1 VSRSVPLDSAEYAP
15 EEVKKRGGMVSGEMV
30 LSATVMKPARF
41 AEAGLQQPETAENAD
56 GIVEQR
62 TPVAAAAFAAAE
74 AADGG
79 RASVEDSLSH
89 LLGGGEDAAVYGREG
104 ADAVSFLETMA
115 ASAVTSDEAIRGL
128 ESREAAQT
136 VVDRINADADAGLRM
151 WRAEVPQHLL
161 GISHDEA
168 RKRLGASSKDVRA
181 SVREAKRA
189 HRARVAAS
197 RSDSAQAGST
207 AAQAY
212 AHAHGSVRANR
223 RLGSRAH
230 AHTPD
235 LSPQFGRHAA
245 VTIDVSQYPKSLDW
259 SQVAGGAYIPDVL
272 DQGHCGSCYA
282 AAATDAITA
291 RARIKAKGQLNSFT
305 LSTQSV
311 VQCSGH
317 NQGCDGGYPYLVG
330 KFGHEIGFVPAEC
343 MQYTGKQ
350 DLCPSQVACPQLA
363 GYLSIWTAMGAGKHG
378 EASLL
383 QHSASHPAH
392 SNFLQVEEVQGGRG
406 ASRLRGEDA
415 VVAALQ
421 AGAVAGS
428 EGHVKDGSAAGPL
441 GFAVHPHQIAA
452 VSGERQLPQFRQH
465 SAEGRVGATSQSQ
478 MEADAEALAAEF
490 ASDAA
495 TDGGSAVGV
504 QVDANGD
511 AEGMIANTYALDER
525 LYISRYGYV
534 GGYYGAGSESAMIKE
549 LQDGPLVVALN
560 APGDLFYYKGGI
572 YHHDQKPEV
581 SAGCGARVAG
591 LRGVAR
597 KVPASLLACDSSDD
611 DSPGASR
618 AFSCRELPRGPR

>member
-1 VSRSVPLDSAEYAP
+1 
-15 EEVKKRGGMVSGEMV
+15 
-30 LSATVMKPARF
+30 
-41 AEAGLQQPETAENAD
+41 
-56 GIVEQR
+56 
-62 TPVAAAAFAAAE
+62 
-74 AADGG
+74 
-79 RASVEDSLSH
+79 
-89 LLGGGEDAAVYGREG
+89 
-104 ADAVSFLETMA
+104 VSFLETMA

-128 ESREAAQT
+128 ESREAAQA

-181 SVREAKRA
+181 SVQEAKRA

-197 RSDSAQAGST
+197 RSHSAQTGSA

-230 AHTPD
+230 ARTPD

-245 VTIDVSQYPKSLDW
+245 VAIDVSQYPKSLDW

-291 RARIKAKGQLNSFT
+291 RARIKAKGQLNAFT

-363 GYLSIWTAMGAGKHG
+363 GYLAIWTAMGAGKHG
-378 EASLL
+378 ETSLL
-383 QHSASHPAH
+383 QHSASHPAAH

-421 AGAVAGS
+421 AGAAAGS

-465 SAEGRVGATSQSQ
+465 GAEGRVGATSQSQ

-495 TDGGSAVGV
+495 TDAGSAVGV

-511 AEGMIANTYALDER
+511 AEGMLANTYALDER

-581 SAGCGARVAG
+581 SSCGGPFV
-591 LRGVAR
+591 VW
-597 KVPASLLACDSSDD
+597 PACLLAYDSSDD

-618 AFSCRELPRGPR
+618 ALSCRELSRGAR